1 LKAFIII
8 ASYIT
13 LLRLDTFHGGILSDN
28 CVLLYSVSFLSRS
41 TSQKLFIP
49 PLSFNG
55 VVREQGTFCGARS
68 VVHRS
73 GCCRGM
79 SSGRKRPFESIEVGG
94 GRGAAAA
101 QEGFGETIWK
111 WLSWVKKKLKAEE
124 GAPAESAATQAEL
137 VKLRKQLEEA
147 QEDWKDAKEA
157 VKRWAK
163 EVEDAFQQFKKEE
176 DLERKAMAQKMLV
189 EAKESLKEAAGRE
202 ARFFNRVDMIKAE
215 IAAKAT
221 AGKCCRI
228 RFL

>member
-1 LKAFIII
+1 MKAFIII

-147 QEDWKDAKEA
+147 QEDWKDAK
-157 VKRWAK
+157 K
-163 EVEDAFQQFKKEE
+163 Q
-176 DLERKAMAQKMLV
+176 
-189 EAKESLKEAAGRE
+189 SNAGRKKLKMPFSSSRRKKILRE
-202 ARFFNRVDMIKAE
+202 RPWHR
-215 IAAKAT
+215 
-221 AGKCCRI
+221 KCWLR
-228 RFL
+228 RRSP